1 MTKVKLTNGSTI
13 NAESVELVNGVLK
26 ISTAECTVEEL
37 AEFFSNPENTA
48 LITFLTES
56 ETESGYKTGFTVFAG
71 INYAVDGLKTVE
83 LCQLVDVT
91 EARVAN
97 AEGTASLANEKVD
110 NLETTVDAL
119 LGVE

>member
-1 MTKVKLTNGSTI
+1 MTKVKLVDGAII

-26 ISTAECTVEEL
+26 IVTKNGTVEEL
-37 AEFFSNPENTA
+37 AEVFGNAENTA

-56 ETESGYKTGFTVFAG
+56 EIESGYKTGFTVFAG
-71 INYAVDGLKTVE
+71 INYTAEGVKTVE
-83 LCQLVDVT
+83 LCQPVYVT

-97 AEGTASLANEKVD
+97 AEGTANLANDKV
-110 NLETTVDAL
+110 NELGTTVDAL

>member
-1 MTKVKLTNGSTI
+1 MTKVKLVDGAII

-26 ISTAECTVEEL
+26 IVTKNGTVEEL
-37 AEFFSNPENTA
+37 AEVFGNAENTA

-56 ETESGYKTGFTVFAG
+56 EIESGYKTGFTVFAG
-71 INYAVDGLKTVE
+71 INYTAEGVKTVE
-83 LCQLVDVT
+83 LYQPVDVT

-97 AEGTASLANEKVD
+97 AEGTANLANDKV
-110 NLETTVDAL
+110 NELGTTVDAL

>member
-1 MTKVKLTNGSTI
+1 MTKVKLVDGAII

-26 ISTAECTVEEL
+26 IVTKNGTVEEL
-37 AEFFSNPENTA
+37 AEVFGNAENTA

-56 ETESGYKTGFTVFAG
+56 EIESGYKTGFTVFAG
-71 INYAVDGLKTVE
+71 INYTAEGVKTVE
-83 LCQLVDVT
+83 LCQPVDLT

-97 AEGTASLANEKVD
+97 AEGTANLANDKV
-110 NLETTVDAL
+110 NELGTTVDAL

>member
-1 MTKVKLTNGSTI
+1 MTKVKLVDGAII

-26 ISTAECTVEEL
+26 IITTEGTVEEL
-37 AEFFSNPENTA
+37 AEAFSNAENTT

-56 ETESGYKTGFTVFAG
+56 EIESGYKTGFTVFAG
-71 INYAVDGLKTVE
+71 INYTAEGVKTVK
-83 LCQLVDVT
+83 LCQPVDLT

-97 AEGTASLANEKVD
+97 AEGTANLANDKV
-110 NLETTVDAL
+110 NELGTTVDAL